1 MQDRGSIVK
10 IANVIELMLAA
21 GSVVAFSASAQQPK
35 QTLGASDEGE
45 IAFLTTNSLQRKDN
59 VSFHFFDGP
68 PITITGTLRLP
79 AGAGPFPAVVLAHGC
94 SGIRNVEQGWQSKL
108 REYGYATLVIDS
120 FTTRRLK
127 EACTFPSILNP
138 VQRVPDVYGALKILA
153 THPKIQADRIA
164 LTGFSHGGT
173 VSVLSSLEWA
183 RNKYAGLAGAVFRGF
198 LPFYPFC
205 QYEFPEFDRVSAPV
219 RLHMGDRDDWLPVK
233 ACVDW
238 VNRLKAAG
246 FDATATLYPGAHHG
260 FDNGRARP
268 FVSQEASSLWSCT
281 LRWASA
287 QGPELPTSS
296 KPDCAKGGGATVGG
310 DLEARDLAR
319 TNVQRE
325 LAQILR

>member
-1 MQDRGSIVK
+1 VK
-10 IANVIELMLAA
+10 IANMIALMLAA

-45 IAFLTTNSLQRKDN
+45 IVFQTTNSLQRKDS
-59 VSFHFFDGP
+59 VSFHFLDGP
-68 PITITGTLRLP
+68 PITITGTLRFP

-94 SGIRNVEQGWQSKL
+94 SGISNVDQGWQSKL
-108 REYGYATLVIDS
+108 REYGYATFVVDS
-120 FTTRRLK
+120 FATRRLK
-127 EACTFPSILNP
+127 EACTFALSSLSP

-153 THPKIQADRIA
+153 THPRIQADRIA
-164 LTGFSHGGT
+164 LMGFSHGGT
-173 VSVLSSLEWA
+173 VTVFSSLEWM
-183 RNKYAGLAGAVFRGF
+183 RNKYAGLAGAAFRGF

-260 FDNGRARP
+260 FDNGTDRVGVNP
-268 FVSQEASSLWSCT
+268 EAGTLLACT
-281 LRWASA
+281 LRFASA
-287 QGPELPTSS
+287 VGPELPTTSR
-296 KPDCAKGGGATVGG
+296 PDCAKRVGATAGG
-310 DLEARDLAR
+310 NLQARDLAR
-319 TNVQRE
+319 ANVQRE

>member
-1 MQDRGSIVK
+1 MSKAVRFLAFGVL
-10 IANVIELMLAA
+10 AVMLAA
-21 GSVVAFSASAQQPK
+21 GGLVAFSASAQQPK

-59 VSFHFFDGP
+59 VPFRFFDGP
-68 PITITGTLRLP
+68 PITITGTLRFP

-94 SGIRNVEQGWQSKL
+94 SGITNVVQGWQSKL
-108 REYGYATLVIDS
+108 REYGYATFVVDS
-120 FTTRRLK
+120 FAKRHLK
-127 EACTFPSILNP
+127 ETCSFASSELSP

-164 LTGFSHGGT
+164 LMGFSHGGT
-173 VSVLSSLEWA
+173 VTVFSSLEWM
-183 RNKYAGLAGAVFRGF
+183 RNKYAGLAGAAFRGF

-205 QYEFPEFDRVSAPV
+205 QYEFPEFDRVAAPV

-238 VNRLKAAG
+238 VNRLRAAG

-260 FDNGRARP
+260 FDNGNDRV
-268 FVSQEASSLWSCT
+268 FVYQEGSSLWACT
-281 LRWASA
+281 LRLASA
-287 QGPELPTSS
+287 LGPELPTSS
-296 KPDCAKGGGATVGG
+296 KLDCAKRGGATIGG
-310 DLEARDLAR
+310 NLEARDLAR
-319 TNVQRE
+319 ANVQRE